1 MTIKRTT
8 ITLLTTATT
17 LAFLPAATLD
27 AAPRKVIGEN
37 FTATWCTYCPAV
49 AQGMILL
56 MEEFPDTFLGFQ
68 IHGGDNYATAWG
80 NSRLNFYNVSGYPTV
95 WMDGVLSQVGSYGSG
110 SANYNALRTMYLNRI
125 GDPTDVTMCVGG
137 AVIDSNTY
145 QVDVNVGIEASGT
158 PKTKRIHCVQL
169 LADYPTGSQYYDCFI
184 QASNYQDVTLSPG
197 GETAVVLNF
206 DLSGASL
213 SNTEDVSFIAWAQTP
228 NSSGPAEIHQA
239 GRHPYNEGDCSA
251 DTFSVGP
258 GGDFSTIGD
267 ALAASGIN
275 DIIEV
280 APGTY
285 MENIDFQGKAVM
297 LVSTDG
303 AEATIIDGGSNDVV
317 VNMYSGEGPSSVI
330 DGFTLQH
337 GDSMLGGGVR
347 SNGTPTVRNC
357 VIRDNTATFGGGI
370 YQQAN
375 GGVGVT
381 VSSTMFCGNTPT
393 NIHGPYV
400 DGGKN
405 EFNDSCGTD
414 PCATDVTGDS
424 MTDVSDL
431 LAIIAA
437 WGQCKACDEDV
448 TDDGLVNVS
457 DLLAIIAAWGPCP

>member
-158 PKTKRIHCVQL
+158 PKTMRIHCVQL

-258 GGDFSTIGD
+258 GGDYSTIGD

-347 SNGTPTVRNC
+347 SNGTPTVRN
-357 VIRDNTATFGGGI
+357 
-370 YQQAN
+370 
-375 GGVGVT
+375 
-381 VSSTMFCGNTPT
+381 
-393 NIHGPYV
+393 
-400 DGGKN
+400 
-405 EFNDSCGTD
+405 
-414 PCATDVTGDS
+414 
-424 MTDVSDL
+424 
-431 LAIIAA
+431 
-437 WGQCKACDEDV
+437 
-448 TDDGLVNVS
+448 
-457 DLLAIIAAWGPCP
+457 